1 MAKDDALEVA
11 RRWGGRRYH
20 RHLSRGLV
28 TVAEAAELLGVT
40 TRTIWNLVRRR
51 QLHPH
56 RRGSRV
62 CFLLSEIKFR
72 AGVRLH
78 ERR

>member
-1 MAKDDALEVA
+1 MAKENVLEVT

-20 RHLSRGLV
+20 RRLSRGLV
-28 TVAEAAELLGVT
+28 TVAEAAELLDVT
-40 TRTIWNLVRRR
+40 PRTIWNLVGQR
-51 QLHPH
+51 QLHPQ

-62 CFLLSEIKFR
+62 CFLLSEVKFR
-72 AGVRLH
+72 AGIGH